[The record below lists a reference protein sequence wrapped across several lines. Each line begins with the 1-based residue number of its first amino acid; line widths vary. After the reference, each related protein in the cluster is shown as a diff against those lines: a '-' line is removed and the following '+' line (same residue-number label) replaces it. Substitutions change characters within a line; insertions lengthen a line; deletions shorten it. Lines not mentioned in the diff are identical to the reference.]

1 MKKILLLSLSLI
13 AFLFLVSCT
22 NDDITIDKVLPKHTI
37 TYNVSTQE
45 MYDTFGQVNYIRENY
60 LREDT
65 LCIGVST
72 FVYDSNGNLVDTKTN
87 TLKNFNATQQSFENL
102 VEGKYTLVT
111 VETLLNP
118 INSNKSSCWSI
129 DDTDKLSTLKITQ
142 TSRPSRANIIGVCT
156 ESVSVSGDVT
166 LNVTPKAIGSLINFY
181 CYNFENSNF
190 VRLGFGTQDILKY
203 YSLDPQIQGKN
214 KYNKDLTASGKF
226 NLRCSITAERASQG
240 YYIPTYV
247 LESEIDWMNAAQDD
261 SNANTSSWWTWKSTS
276 ATLEDG
282 KVYEAGFYYLYSVG
296 DNDYADS
303 FFGDQSGFDVWKKEI
318 DDFVKSLTAVFEEPY
333 TTWGGS
339 VASVKSYMSGYT
351 MGGSSTKDDGSYVLW
366 YYGKNRE
373 DEVDYYFTSATG
385 GLFLAYIFLNSE
397 EVGEDELSS
406 AFNEM
411 GYTYVGS
418 GDGFKKYKKSANVYI
433 EVGLNSQNYWY
444 VAYYDPAQFTRK
456 YTAREIRTFAP
467 KREVSKRSSEA
478 SFDRSSLMDKLR
490 KCEDAV
496 SVKHN

>member
-1 MKKILLLSLSLI
+1 MI

-214 KYNKDLTASGKF
+214 KYNK
-226 NLRCSITAERASQG
+226 
-240 YYIPTYV
+240 
-247 LESEIDWMNAAQDD
+247 
-261 SNANTSSWWTWKSTS
+261 
-276 ATLEDG
+276 
-282 KVYEAGFYYLYSVG
+282 
-296 DNDYADS
+296 
-303 FFGDQSGFDVWKKEI
+303 
-318 DDFVKSLTAVFEEPY
+318 FV
-333 TTWGGS
+333 
-339 VASVKSYMSGYT
+339 
-351 MGGSSTKDDGSYVLW
+351 
-366 YYGKNRE
+366 R
-373 DEVDYYFTSATG
+373 
-385 GLFLAYIFLNSE
+385 
-397 EVGEDELSS
+397 
-406 AFNEM
+406 
-411 GYTYVGS
+411 
-418 GDGFKKYKKSANVYI
+418 
-433 EVGLNSQNYWY
+433 
-444 VAYYDPAQFTRK
+444 
-456 YTAREIRTFAP
+456 
-467 KREVSKRSSEA
+467 
-478 SFDRSSLMDKLR
+478 
-490 KCEDAV
+490 
-496 SVKHN
+496 